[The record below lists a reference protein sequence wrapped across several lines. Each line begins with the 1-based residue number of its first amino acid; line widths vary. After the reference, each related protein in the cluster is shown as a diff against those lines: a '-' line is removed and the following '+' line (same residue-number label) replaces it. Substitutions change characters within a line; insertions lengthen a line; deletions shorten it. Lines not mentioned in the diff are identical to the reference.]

1 MNSRR
6 LVLIVMLC
14 AASITACATTEV
26 TGVWKDGAYQA
37 QPKRVLVIAIF
48 KDQTVRRMIED
59 EFRNHLKYRGTDA
72 VSGYEVFPGN
82 ELPAKETVAEQ
93 VKSRGF
99 DAVLL
104 TRLVDTRTETRT
116 VGGSVTYA
124 PAPHSYG
131 MSMGGYYGHGYAT
144 VYTPGYQVDDRFATV
159 ESNLYDAAAEK
170 LVWTATSDTWMSEG
184 NQKLVKTF
192 VAIMMESLRKQKIVP

>member
-1 MNSRR
+1 M
-6 LVLIVMLC
+6 VMLC
-14 AASITACATTEV
+14 AASIAGCATTEV
-26 TGVWKDGAYQA
+26 TGVWKDAAYQA
-37 QPKRVLVIAIF
+37 QPKRVLVIAMF
-48 KDQTVRRMIED
+48 KDQTVRRMVED

-72 VSGYEVFPGN
+72 VSGYEVFTGN
-82 ELPAKETVAEQ
+82 ELPSKEAVIEQ
-93 VKSRGF
+93 VKAGGY

-104 TRLVDTRTETRT
+104 TRLIDTRTESRT
-116 VGGSVTYA
+116 VGGSATYA
-124 PAPHSYG
+124 RAPHYG
-131 MSMGGYYGHGYAT
+131 MSMYGYYGQGYTT
-144 VYTPGYQVDDRFATV
+144 VYTPGYQVEDRFAMI